1 MGFISWARRR
11 SLVGQLLVRC
21 LAALLIA
28 TALLVALEFN
38 SLNSYP
44 EQLTKHLLNEE
55 LAAVRDGITCDASGR
70 ATAVALQPEATWLF
84 GAISSDLKYRILDAQ
99 GKGLFS
105 SDGELGPITE
115 AGEPFD
121 PARTE
126 FAVSLA
132 GVSLLL
138 IAQPVGERCPGTYI
152 QVAGSRRLAKL
163 ARVGAGTAFLRPTV
177 FNVLFSIAIFSIVTL
192 VTLRRA
198 LRPVMAAS
206 RAAAD
211 IAPRNL
217 AARVATAGLPGEI
230 VPLINAFNGALD
242 RLEVGFKVQQRFLA
256 TAAHELKTP
265 LALIRG
271 QIDMAKLPERDQILE
286 DVDFMGRQVQQL
298 LHLAEVSEQNNY
310 VFSSTDV
317 AAVAADAT
325 GYIER
330 LAERSDVR
338 LDLQVTQGLRPIE
351 ADRGAFFMLLKN
363 LLENAIQHSPRHG
376 VVSVAVDGSQ
386 LTVSDEGDGIPAEHL
401 PLLFRAFWRG
411 AERRND
417 GAGLGL
423 AICREI
429 ADVHGWALTASNAS
443 PGARFTLSFAGTAV
457 RPDMRSTALGTDAG

>member
-1 MGFISWARRR
+1 MGFTRWPWTR
-11 SLVGQLLVRC
+11 SLVAQLLVRS

-28 TALLVALEFN
+28 TALLVALQ
-38 SLNSYP
+38 LNSMDAYP
-44 EQLTKHLLNEE
+44 ERLTRHMLTEE
-55 LAAVRDGITCDASGR
+55 VAAVRAGISCDASGR
-70 ATAVALQPEATWLF
+70 PTAVSLQPEATWLF
-84 GAISSDLKYRILDAQ
+84 GAIASDLKYRIVDAD
-99 GKGLFS
+99 GKVSFS
-105 SDGELGPITE
+105 SDGAPGAIAE
-115 AGEPFD
+115 AGSSFD

-126 FAVSLA
+126 FAVTLA
-132 GVSLLL
+132 GVSLQT
-138 IAQPVGERCPGTYI
+138 ITQPVGERCPATYI

-163 ARVGAGTAFLRPTV
+163 ARLGEGTAFLRPTA
-177 FNVLFSIAIFSIVTL
+177 FNVMFSIAIFSIVTF
-192 VTLRRA
+192 VTVRRA
-198 LRPVMAAS
+198 LRPVTVAS
-206 RAAAD
+206 RAASD

-230 VPLINAFNGALD
+230 VPLINAFNAALD
-242 RLEVGFKVQQRFLA
+242 RLEGGFKVQQRFLA

-271 QIDMAKLPERDQILE
+271 QIDMAKLPERDQLLE

-310 VFSSTDV
+310 VFAATDV
-317 AAVAADAT
+317 AAVVTDAA

-330 LAERSDVR
+330 LAERNAVR
-338 LDLQVTQGLRPIE
+338 LDVRVKQGLRPIE

-376 VVSVAVDGSQ
+376 VVSVAVDAGQ
-386 LTVSDEGDGIPAEHL
+386 LTVSDEGVGIPTENL

-411 AERRND
+411 ADRRTE

-429 ADVHGWALTASNAS
+429 ADVHGWGLTASNVS

-457 RPDMRSTALGTDAG
+457 RPDLRSTALGTT